1 MRPHLSDCSPT
12 LAPTPAPTLA
22 PTPTLTPTPTFTLIL
37 TLTRCGE
44 QAQHIL
50 SVTLAAPRRR
60 QVEKLVKWWGFG
72 PAELEHFRDEVRLT
86 P

>member
-1 MRPHLSDCSPT
+1 MRRTLT
-12 LAPTPAPTLA
+12 LALNPN
-22 PTPTLTPTPTFTLIL
+22 PTLTLTL

-72 PAELEHFRDEVRLT
+72 SAELEHFRDEVRLT
-86 P
+86 LQP